1 MFASTSDV
9 QDRGPQGPR
18 RKREERRTGDRRT
31 RGRLRELCEEVLASY
46 RIAQGEDLVTA
57 EDRQIAEQV
66 LRGLTPRVAR

>member
-1 MFASTSDV
+1 MSTSTSDV
-9 QDRGPQGPR
+9 QDRGPQGSR

-46 RIAQGEDLVTA
+46 RVAQGEDLVTA

-66 LRGLTPRVAR
+66 LRGLSPRVAP